1 MTALSQL
8 WKNQTTGFSLVQK
21 AILGLIISFILI
33 TAISALVLVYLELT
47 K

>member
-8 WKNQTTGFSLVQK
+8 WKDQTTGFSTVQK
-21 AILGLIISFILI
+21 AILGLIISFILF